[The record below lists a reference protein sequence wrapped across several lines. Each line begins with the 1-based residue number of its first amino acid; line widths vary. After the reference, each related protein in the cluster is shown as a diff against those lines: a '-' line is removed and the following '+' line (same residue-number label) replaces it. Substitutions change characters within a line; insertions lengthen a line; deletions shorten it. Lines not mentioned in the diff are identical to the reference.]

1 MNIRRIHI
9 TGTLSAVA
17 VLGLLAATAH
27 AVWRIRQAAALAR
40 LSEPFQAFP
49 AAAAASLLIAGDST
63 AVGTG
68 ASSGWQSVAGLIARD
83 HPHLRIVN
91 RASDGARFADF
102 ARQIEGKER
111 FDAILILGGGNDVIL
126 LTGHESL
133 ALDVARTALRARTH
147 ARLVIFMP
155 SGNVG
160 NAPFFFPPLSWLMS
174 KRSRE
179 LHRLVRQAAA
189 DNGALYVNLYK
200 DKADDPFARLPD
212 DLNARDGLHPSD
224 AGYRLWYQELNM
236 QAALARRLAGLRWH
250 GALKSAISP
259 ARTA

>member
-1 MNIRRIHI
+1 MKMRRLHLA
-9 TGTLSAVA
+9 GTLSALA
-17 VLGLLAATAH
+17 VIGVLAATAH
-27 AVWRIRQAAALAR
+27 AAWRIRQAAELAR
-40 LSEPFQAFP
+40 QSEPFQAFP
-49 AAAAASLLIAGDST
+49 DGAAASLLIVGDST

-111 FDAILILGGGNDVIL
+111 FDAILILGGGNDVIR
-126 LTGHESL
+126 LTGHEAL
-133 ALDVARTALRARTH
+133 ALDVARTAQRARTH

-160 NAPFFFPPLSWLMS
+160 NAPFFFPPLSWLMTS
-174 KRSRE
+174 RSRE

-189 DNGALYVNLYK
+189 DNGALYVSLYK

-224 AGYRLWYQELNM
+224 AGYRLWYQELNR